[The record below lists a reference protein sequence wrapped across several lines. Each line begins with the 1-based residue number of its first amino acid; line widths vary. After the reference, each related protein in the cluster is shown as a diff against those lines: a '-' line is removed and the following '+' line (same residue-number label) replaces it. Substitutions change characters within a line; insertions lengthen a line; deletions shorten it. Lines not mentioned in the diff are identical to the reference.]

1 METSAKASP
10 STRRGTP
17 RANGRPRD
25 AVEELVER
33 AAALR
38 PFPAI
43 LDRIRE
49 TAADPKKTLADLAH
63 IVEHDIAFSARL
75 LRIVNSAGVA
85 LVQRCTS
92 IRHATALLGTK
103 RIVDLATAT
112 AAHDLVHKMSRKAPA
127 LAAHAVAVAGLARV
141 LASNACVSPDEAFT
155 VGLLHDVGMLILL
168 ESGTDDLYE
177 ELVDQAYG
185 GEASIA
191 DERALLGFDH
201 AVVGTAAMRAWRLP
215 DPFAEVVACH
225 HDWEAALACGGAV
238 PAFVGLVRTA
248 DLLVERLDA
257 REAPDADDL
266 EALRNEP
273 AIVHLGLS
281 PEQVAEM
288 WPGLRRVCATER
300 ASVEALVGK
309 PTDGELVAAPVVRAV
324 APAPFEPD
332 DDGVPPYVWAI
343 MGTLCA
349 LAVGGGAAIVFL

>member
-1 METSAKASP
+1 MESSVHAAG
-10 STRRGTP
+10 STRRGT
-17 RANGRPRD
+17 RANGRARD

-38 PFPAI
+38 PFPAV
-43 LDRIRE
+43 LERIRQ

-92 IRHATALLGTK
+92 IRHAVTLLGTK
-103 RIVDLATAT
+103 RIVDLATAA

-127 LAAHAVAVAGLARV
+127 LAGHAVAVAALARM
-141 LASNACVSPDEAFT
+141 LASNACVSPDEAYT
-155 VGLLHDVGMLILL
+155 IGLLHDVGMLILL
-168 ESGTDDLYE
+168 ESGTDELYE

-191 DERALLGFDH
+191 EERALLGVDH
-201 AVVGTAAMRAWRLP
+201 AVVGTAAMRAWKLP

-257 REAPDADDL
+257 REAPDDDDL

-273 AIVHLGLS
+273 ALAHLGLS
-281 PEQVAEM
+281 PEQIAEM
-288 WPGLRRVCATER
+288 WPGLRRVSATER
-300 ASVEALVGK
+300 AGLEALVGK
-309 PTDGELVAAPVVRAV
+309 PIDVEPSATAVRVV
-324 APAPFEPD
+324 APAPIEPE
-332 DDGVPPYVWAI
+332 DDGVPRHVWL
-343 MGTLCA
+343 MMLVLCA
-349 LAVGGGAAIVFL
+349 LAVGGGAAVVFL